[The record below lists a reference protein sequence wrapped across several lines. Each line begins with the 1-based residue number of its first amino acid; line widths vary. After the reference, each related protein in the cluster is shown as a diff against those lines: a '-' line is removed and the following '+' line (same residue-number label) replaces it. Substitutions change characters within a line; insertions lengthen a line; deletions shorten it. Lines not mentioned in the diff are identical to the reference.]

1 MGDKKVRAHLSEKR
15 LLRIP
20 PRKLFCAIGI
30 EQFCAAQFS
39 EGLEGGSELA
49 RENRALSLSPLS
61 AVISREE
68 EFCQTAQSRV
78 KRKRGRKEGRERE
91 RAKQEVA
98 GTGEEQEKS
107 AKRVETFPLRGEM

>member
-1 MGDKKVRAHLSEKR
+1 MSHPLHPLFPFVFPRVGDKKVRAHLSEKR

-39 EGLEGGSELA
+39 EGLEGVNWRVA

-91 RAKQEVA
+91 RGKEVA
-98 GTGEEQEKS
+98 K
-107 AKRVETFPLRGEM
+107 KDTFFP